1 MAIEV
6 VKHAAGT
13 MAAYNAE
20 VVNRKGT
27 FGAMLPSH
35 LKGRE
40 ESLTKSAVMAA
51 IKNPKLLV
59 CKSSSVVSSLT
70 QAAQLGFTD
79 VSGTLGQ
86 AYLVPYD
93 ERKNV
98 NGEWQVVATNCQL
111 IIGYRGMLD
120 LARRSGEIES
130 VTARAVFQGDHFEIE
145 YGDNER
151 FAHRPA
157 AEDESP
163 DKLLGA
169 YVIAKFKGGGIHRT
183 FMSRKQIEGV
193 MLKSQS
199 KGKYGP
205 WKDHF
210 IEMAL
215 KTVIRRAFKY
225 WPMSLEL
232 QGRIQEMA
240 TDETAR
246 GVVGDLMDIPMI
258 EGEVSEVPDSPP
270 ASLSQV
276 AEPPKTD
283 DAPLVDMSEF
293 TAEKSKGRKV

>member
-6 VKHAAGT
+6 AKHAAGT

-20 VVNRKGT
+20 VVNRKST

-51 IKNPKLLV
+51 IKNPKLLA
-59 CKSSSVVSSLT
+59 CKPSSVVSSLT

-86 AYLVPYD
+86 AYLVPYG
-93 ERKNV
+93 N
-98 NGEWQVVATNCQL
+98 NCQL

-183 FMSRKQIEGV
+183 FMSRKQIEAV
-193 MLKSQS
+193 MMKSQS
-199 KGKYGP
+199 RGQHGP

-283 DAPLVDMSEF
+283 DAPLVDISEF
-293 TAEKSKGRKV
+293 ASDKPKGRKV

>member
-1 MAIEV
+1 MAIELA
-6 VKHAAGT
+6 KHAPGS

-20 VVNRKGT
+20 IVNRKAT

-51 IKNPKLLV
+51 IKNPKLLE
-59 CKSSSVVSSLT
+59 CKASTVVSSLT

-86 AYLVPYD
+86 AYLVPYKD
-93 ERKNV
+93 
-98 NGEWQVVATNCQL
+98 QCQL

-151 FAHRPA
+151 FSHRPEA
-157 AEDESP
+157 DDESP
-163 DKLLGA
+163 EKLIGA

-183 FMSRKQIEGV
+183 FMSRKQIERV
-193 MLKSQS
+193 MTKSQS
-199 KGKYGP
+199 RGQYGP

-240 TDETAR
+240 IDETNR

-258 EGEVSEVPDSPP
+258 EGEASEIPDNAPP
-270 ASLSQV
+270 ASIGDV
-276 AEPPKTD
+276 ADPPKTD
-283 DAPLVDMSEF
+283 P
-293 TAEKSKGRKV
+293 AEAAAFAASLLPTESGRKK

>member
-6 VKHAAGT
+6 AKHTAGT

-59 CKSSSVVSSLT
+59 CKPSSVVSSLT

-86 AYLVPYD
+86 AYLVPYG
-93 ERKNV
+93 N
-98 NGEWQVVATNCQL
+98 TCQL

-169 YVIAKFKGGGIHRT
+169 YVIAHTRSPIF
-183 FMSRKQIEGV
+183 
-193 MLKSQS
+193 QS
-199 KGKYGP
+199 P
-205 WKDHF
+205 
-210 IEMAL
+210 
-215 KTVIRRAFKY
+215 
-225 WPMSLEL
+225 
-232 QGRIQEMA
+232 
-240 TDETAR
+240 
-246 GVVGDLMDIPMI
+246 
-258 EGEVSEVPDSPP
+258 
-270 ASLSQV
+270 
-276 AEPPKTD
+276 
-283 DAPLVDMSEF
+283 
-293 TAEKSKGRKV
+293 

>member
-1 MAIEV
+1 
-6 VKHAAGT
+6 
-13 MAAYNAE
+13 
-20 VVNRKGT
+20 
-27 FGAMLPSH
+27 

-51 IKNPKLLV
+51 IKNPKLLT
-59 CKSSSVVSSLT
+59 CKPSTVVSSLT

-86 AYLVPYD
+86 AYLVPYKD
-93 ERKNV
+93 
-98 NGEWQVVATNCQL
+98 QCQL
-111 IIGYRGMLD
+111 IVGYRGMLD

-130 VTARAVFQGDHFEIE
+130 VTARAVFQGDQFEIE

-151 FAHRPA
+151 FAHRPM

-193 MLKSQS
+193 MVKSQS
-199 KGKYGP
+199 RGQYGP

-240 TDETAR
+240 TDESAR
-246 GVVGDLMDIPMI
+246 GVVGDLMDVPMI
-258 EGEVSEVPDSPP
+258 EADVSDVPDSPP
-270 ASLSQV
+270 PSLSQV

-293 TAEKSKGRKV
+293 ASEKSRGRKV

>member
-1 MAIEV
+1 MVIEV
-6 VKHAAGT
+6 VKHAAGS

-20 VVNRKGT
+20 VVNRKAT

-59 CKSSSVVSSLT
+59 CKLSTVVSSLT

-86 AYLVPYD
+86 AYLVPYKD
-93 ERKNV
+93 
-98 NGEWQVVATNCQL
+98 QCQL

-130 VTARAVFQGDHFEIE
+130 VTARAVFKGDEFEIE

-151 FAHRPA
+151 FSHRPM
-157 AEDESP
+157 AEDESK
-163 DKLLGA
+163 DTLLGA

-183 FMSRKQIEGV
+183 FMSRKQIDRV
-193 MLKSQS
+193 MANSQS
-199 KGKYGP
+199 RGQYGP
-205 WKDHF
+205 WKDHYV
-210 IEMAL
+210 EMAL

-232 QGRIQEMA
+232 QGRIEEMA
-240 TDETAR
+240 IDETNR

-258 EGEVSEVPDSPP
+258 EGDAGDIPPDAPP
-270 ASLSQV
+270 ASISEVIDPPASNPKEQ
-276 AEPPKTD
+276 AEFVESLNLGGD
-283 DAPLVDMSEF
+283 
-293 TAEKSKGRKV
+293 KSKGRKI

>member
-6 VKHAAGT
+6 AKHAAGT

-20 VVNRKGT
+20 VVNRKAT

-51 IKNPKLLV
+51 MKNPKLLV
-59 CKSSSVVSSLT
+59 CKPSTVVSSLT

-86 AYLVPYD
+86 AYLVPYKD
-93 ERKNV
+93 
-98 NGEWQVVATNCQL
+98 QCQL

-151 FAHRPA
+151 FAHRPMA
-157 AEDESP
+157 DDESP
-163 DKLLGA
+163 EKLLGA
-169 YVIAKFKGGGIHRT
+169 YVIAKFRGGGIHRT
-183 FMSRKQIEGV
+183 FMSRKQITAV
-193 MLKSQS
+193 MFKSQS
-199 KGKYGP
+199 KGQYGP

-232 QGRIQEMA
+232 QERFQTMSSN
-240 TDETAR
+240 TDNV
-246 GVVGDLMDIPMI
+246 GVIADVLDLPMI
-258 EGEVSEVPDSPP
+258 EGDVVDEGSDGS
-270 ASLSQV
+270 ASD
-276 AEPPKTD
+276 ADDEDKKTFQG
-283 DAPLVDMSEF
+283 LL
-293 TAEKSKGRKV
+293 KQ

>member
-6 VKHAAGT
+6 AKHAAGT

-20 VVNRKGT
+20 VVNRKAT

-35 LKGRE
+35 LRGRE

-59 CKSSSVVSSLT
+59 CKPSTVVSSLT

-86 AYLVPYD
+86 AYLVPYKD
-93 ERKNV
+93 
-98 NGEWQVVATNCQL
+98 QCQL

-130 VTARAVFQGDHFEIE
+130 VTARAVFEGDYFEVE

-151 FAHRPA
+151 IVHRPL

-163 DKLLGA
+163 DKLVGA
-169 YVIAKFKGGGIHRT
+169 YVIAKFKGGGLHRQP
-183 FMSRKQIEGV
+183 MKRSQILAV
-193 MLKSQS
+193 MKKSQS
-199 KGKYGP
+199 RGDYGP

-210 IEMAL
+210 VEMAL

-232 QGRIQEMA
+232 QGRIQEMS
-240 TDETAR
+240 TDETNR
-246 GVVGDLMDIPMI
+246 GVVGDLMDVPMI
-258 EGEVSEVPDSPP
+258 EGDVVDAPNDPP
-270 ASLSQV
+270 ASMSEAV
-276 AEPPKTD
+276 DPPKSD
-283 DAPLVDMSEF
+283 PKEGAQFVESLGLDSGGG
-293 TAEKSKGRKV
+293 GRKK